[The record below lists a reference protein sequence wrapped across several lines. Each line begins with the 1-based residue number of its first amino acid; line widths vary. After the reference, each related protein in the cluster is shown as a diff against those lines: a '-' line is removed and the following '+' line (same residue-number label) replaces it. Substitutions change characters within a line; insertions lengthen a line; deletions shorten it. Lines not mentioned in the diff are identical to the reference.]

1 MMHCKRSRARLDR
14 LRARVHCAS
23 AVPSST
29 RGACPRRYRS
39 ESLCCG
45 LVEIA
50 RGSCPRRAPRMERTD
65 WDANKVKAM
74 WELKKRFDEGELSES
89 EFNAAKAPLV
99 QAYLAGPSP
108 PYRPTT
114 QDAPRLAPA
123 STDIRAP
130 RPSLLVALPA
140 DVLERVCVGVPLG
153 SLPALTAT
161 CRAARRCVEAKTFF
175 ATRLAH
181 GYAERAL
188 LIVTSGFIPA
198 EYYDVPMF
206 NCPRPIEV
214 RQPEKIK
221 CRSRAFGPYVD
232 FPIDTSAPW
241 GGGVGRECVSHQAW
255 ASDGHRIFFTFHSIG
270 NLPGRWTA
278 IWMVD
283 ANGPGFC
290 HFADVRALHADGST
304 PRRKYCMDWFE
315 NRLIIAGGEAIC
327 HPDGETQ
334 MREIS
339 IPYASFHAYD
349 ETTQSW
355 DKSLPDMPL
364 AVADAASGVI
374 GHELYIAGGYVSK
387 ITNQSLELQI
397 YSSRTKTWRF
407 GQRLPEVAGATGHV
421 VDGKFFVIGNPLF
434 YHSYYVYSP
443 ATQRWTKESLP
454 NLHGKRRR
462 TCDLRDV
469 PVCVHDDRLVYF
481 QNNGAAHARNNDGSW
496 SKIENLWTTH
506 FVKERLA
513 LGLRLDASNF
523 IGPAEDILIAASV
536 YCG

>member
-1 MMHCKRSRARLDR
+1 M
-14 LRARVHCAS
+14 
-23 AVPSST
+23 PSSA

-39 ESLCCG
+39 ESFCCG

-50 RGSCPRRAPRMERTD
+50 RGACPRHAPKMERT
-65 WDANKVKAM
+65 
-74 WELKKRFDEGELSES
+74 
-89 EFNAAKAPLV
+89 
-99 QAYLAGPSP
+99 
-108 PYRPTT
+108 
-114 QDAPRLAPA
+114 APRLAPA

-188 LIVTSGFIPA
+188 LIVTSGYIPA

-241 GGGVGRECVSHQAW
+241 GCGVGRECVSHQGW
-255 ASDGHRIFFTFHSIG
+255 ASDGHRIFFTFDGIG
-270 NLPGRWTA
+270 NLPGRRTA

-304 PRRKYCMDWFE
+304 PRRNYCMDWFE

-327 HPDGETQ
+327 YPDGDTQ
-334 MREIS
+334 MRS
-339 IPYASFHAYD
+339 IRVCTASFHAYD

-374 GHELYIAGGYVSK
+374 GHELYIAGGHDFRG
-387 ITNQSLELQI
+387 NQYLELQI

-481 QNNGAAHARNNDGSW
+481 QNSGAAYARNNDGSW
-496 SKIENLWTTH
+496 SKIKNLWTTH